1 MVATIDFFGEAHEI
15 GEGGS
20 LTLGRDGDLC
30 IDDNPYLHRRFLEFS
45 IAEGVLWL
53 ANTGSSLSATVAD
66 SEGLVQS
73 WLSPG
78 ARVPL
83 LFPHSVVWF
92 TAGPTTYEIDI
103 ELAVPTYQ
111 PTGSQ
116 SVDTGETTMGRMTL
130 TPDQK
135 LLIIAL
141 AEEILRR
148 GNRGPGSIRP
158 SAAAAE
164 RLGWTIT
171 KFNRKLDN
179 VCEKFSRLGIRGVV
193 SDGTRNASNRRARL
207 VEYALASRLVIED
220 DLQLLPGASP
230 R

>member
-1 MVATIDFFGEAHEI
+1 MVATIDFFGELHRL

-30 IDDNPYLHRRFLEFS
+30 IDDNPYLHRRFLEF
-45 IAEGVLWL
+45 AVTDGVLWL
-53 ANTGSSLSATVAD
+53 ANTGSALSATVAD
-66 SEGLVQS
+66 AEGLVQS

-78 ARVPL
+78 ARIPL
-83 LFPHSVVWF
+83 LFPQSVVWF

-103 ELAVPTYQ
+103 EIAAPPYQ

-116 SVDTGETTMGRMTL
+116 TVGNGETTMGRMTL

-148 GNRGPGSIRP
+148 GSRGAGSIP
-158 SAAAAE
+158 ASAAAAE

-179 VCEKFSRLGIRGVV
+179 VCEKFSRLGVRGVV
-193 SDGTRNASNRRARL
+193 SDGSRNASTRRARL
-207 VEYALASRLVIED
+207 VEYALASRLVTDED
-220 DLQLLPGASP
+220 LELLP
-230 R
+230 